1 LEGIIVI
8 LKSLIM
14 RSYWWKITSILL
26 LLYAIVAGF
35 TVDIPDTNIGDT
47 LRNVFYHVGM
57 WFAMLAVM
65 TSSFVNSIKFIS
77 KGDIA
82 LDTKAKEGVLVGVF
96 FGLLG
101 IVTGMVWASFTW
113 GAPWANDPH
122 LNGAAVS
129 LLVYFAY
136 LILRSAIQDDDKRAR
151 VSAVYNIFAY
161 VLLIVFIGVLP
172 RLSTDTLH
180 PGSGDGNPAFG
191 DMDAQ
196 MRYVFYPALVGWIML
211 SLWVLN
217 LRIRYK
223 NIENHLIE
231 KELD

>member
-1 LEGIIVI
+1 
-8 LKSLIM
+8 M
-14 RSYWWKITSILL
+14 RNYWWKILSILL
-26 LLYAIVAGF
+26 LLYAIIAGF
-35 TVDIPDTNIGDT
+35 TIDIPNTNIGDT

-57 WFAMLAVM
+57 WFAMLAIM
-65 TSSFVNSIKFIS
+65 TVSFINSIKFIS
-77 KGDIA
+77 KGEIQY
-82 LDTKAKEGVLVGVF
+82 DTKAKEGVLVGVF

-101 IVTGMVWASFTW
+101 IITGMVWATFTW
-113 GAPWANDPH
+113 GEPWANDPH

-136 LILRSAIQDDDKRAR
+136 LILRSAIQDEEKRAR
-151 VSAVYNIFAY
+151 ISAVYNIFAF
-161 VLLIVFIGVLP
+161 VILIVFVGVLP

-196 MRYVFYPALVGWIML
+196 MRYVFYPAIIGWILL
-211 SLWVLN
+211 SMWVLE
-217 LRIRYK
+217 LRIRYRK
-223 NIENHLIE
+223 IENYLSE